1 MVVKER
7 HIGALYIDGK
17 KVADKC
23 EEIVETVELDT
34 DFRDRAFRDRALNFP
49 EKLTVTFSDFR
60 LKRNDMLSLMY
71 GMKIT
76 NNYLKLHGGIM
87 TREVAG
93 RKGKRKW

>member
-23 EEIVETVELDT
+23 EEIVETVELDM
-34 DFRDRAFRDRALNFP
+34 DFRDRALNFP

-60 LKRNDMLSLMY
+60 LKSL
-71 GMKIT
+71 
-76 NNYLKLHGGIM
+76 
-87 TREVAG
+87 REMIC
-93 RKGKRKW
+93 

>member
-1 MVVKER
+1 MAVKER
-7 HIGALYIDGK
+7 HIRALYIDGK

-23 EEIVETVELDT
+23 EEIVETVELDM
-34 DFRDRAFRDRALNFP
+34 DFRDRALNFP

>member
-1 MVVKER
+1 MAVKER
-7 HIGALYIDGK
+7 HIGEIYVDGK

-34 DFRDRAFRDRALNFP
+34 DFRDRALNFP

-60 LKRNDMLSLMY
+60 LKKNDMLSLMY

>member
-1 MVVKER
+1 MAVKEGY
-7 HIGALYIDGK
+7 IGALYIDGK

-23 EEIVETVELDT
+23 EEIVETVEFDM
-34 DFRDRAFRDRALNFP
+34 DFRDRALSFP

>member
-1 MVVKER
+1 MVVKKR

-23 EEIVETVELDT
+23 EEIVETVELDM
-34 DFRDRAFRDRALNFP
+34 DFRDRALNFP

-87 TREVAG
+87 QER
-93 RKGKRKW
+93 